1 MRLSR
6 QSEIAMGIL
15 AICAERPKERIRTQA
30 VADLTDTTKDHAAQ
44 IVALLVRRG
53 FLATLRGRQGG
64 LELKMAPADI
74 ILGNVLRVTQP
85 ELASLGRHGRLSVA
99 RGNPIFG
106 TIVDAAF
113 ASFLALMDRFTV
125 NDLIALPPSRRLAC
139 LDCSLVNPAQR
150 APLSLSAASSLQNA
164 MSDRQ
169 SARHI
174 LSERADRSNNER
186 KASDVFRLPS

>member
-6 QSEIAMGIL
+6 QSEIAIGIL
-15 AICAERPKERIRTQA
+15 AICAERPTERIRTQA

-85 ELASLGRHGRLSVA
+85 ELAFFAIPGVFPSQREILFSEQSSKQHSL
-99 RGNPIFG
+99 
-106 TIVDAAF
+106 
-113 ASFLALMDRFTV
+113 RF
-125 NDLIALPPSRRLAC
+125 SR
-139 LDCSLVNPAQR
+139 
-150 APLSLSAASSLQNA
+150 
-164 MSDRQ
+164 
-169 SARHI
+169 
-174 LSERADRSNNER
+174 
-186 KASDVFRLPS
+186 